1 MLLSGDEESTLM
13 LNLKYLSKQVVVFIL
28 IKQRKLIID
37 NENIGRVHLSG
48 FNLQRVL
55 VQNKNLLIQ
64 ITHNGSI
71 IYIKKP
77 SGN

>member
-37 NENIGRVHLSG
+37 NENIGHVHLSG

-77 SGN
+77 NGN